1 MQTPVDMTSYSSQIR
16 IDSPAAP
23 LRPTITR
30 RSGLEMPYVAPKAA
44 AAPAGAEIPL
54 GESPSAMAAEFG
66 ELDLNLDL
74 EVPAFLRRN
83 EG

>member
-16 IDSPAAP
+16 SEPPAVP
-23 LRPTITR
+23 LRPAIAR
-30 RSGLEMPYVAPKAA
+30 RSPLDLPYVAPKAA
-44 AAPAGAEIPL
+44 AAPAGGEMPMAESDTEMP
-54 GESPSAMAAEFG
+54 GEF
-66 ELDLNLDL
+66 DLNLDL

>member
-1 MQTPVDMTSYSSQIR
+1 MTSYSSQIR
-16 IDSPAAP
+16 MEPPA

-44 AAPAGAEIPL
+44 AVAPSGAELPPA
-54 GESPSAMAAEFG
+54 ESATAMAAEFG